1 MSDYKKYWNSQ
12 ESYLIISHLWELQL
26 DNELKNIIDYEKT
39 IVPNINE
46 KTGLHLFIFD
56 DNQVFF
62 LENKNRQDLLKLL
75 FKNE

>member
-1 MSDYKKYWNSQ
+1 MKSPIKDLRYKNYST
-12 ESYLIISHLWELQL
+12 Y
-26 DNELKNIIDYEKT
+26 ELKNIIDYEKT
-39 IVPNINE
+39 IVPNIDE